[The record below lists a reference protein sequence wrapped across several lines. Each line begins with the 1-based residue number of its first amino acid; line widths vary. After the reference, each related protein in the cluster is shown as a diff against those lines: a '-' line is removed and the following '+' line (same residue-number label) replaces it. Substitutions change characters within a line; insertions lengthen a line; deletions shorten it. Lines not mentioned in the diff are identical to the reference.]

1 MFDKIR
7 DSYENKGT
15 ILIKLEDDLNPFNKE
30 DITKLND
37 YCENVEKEFVE
48 IGDAGELNYLS
59 VGRFMHDK
67 EKPELAN
74 NPYASKVLEIISKQQ
89 VKKFIQGVIN
99 SDKDIFI
106 RRAQYNEITKN
117 CFVGYHLD
125 VDSNPDYI
133 AACVIQLGTKYKG
146 GLYRVYKKDSKDV
159 FNDFNSSFGSLIISN
174 CHFPHEV
181 TKVEDG
187 KRKSLVFFVSYH
199 NGLNR
204 RYT

>member
-133 AACVIQLGTKYKG
+133 AACVIQLGTKYK
-146 GLYRVYKKDSKDV
+146 VV
-159 FNDFNSSFGSLIISN
+159 FIEFIIRIAKMFLMILIQAL
-174 CHFPHEV
+174 EA
-181 TKVEDG
+181 
-187 KRKSLVFFVSYH
+187 
-199 NGLNR
+199 
-204 RYT
+204 